1 MDQSR
6 KNPSSFICSSTRKFY
21 QESRANPKHS
31 LGDFIHGYIYGRWT
45 YTYIGVAKG
54 RHPLAKILGPLFRFI
69 TFLFPKPKGAADIFL
84 HQDDNKITFA
94 DGYHGKVMPLEKAS
108 KLIMVNKPLNLP
120 DLEQVIPF
128 KRARAIILENPDHIA
143 LLKCPCRAA
152 QEKPCQPEDVC
163 LVIGEPFAGFIVEH
177 HPDKARRITQEE
189 AVAVMEAEAERG
201 HVHHA
206 FFKDAMLDRF
216 YAICNCCSCCCG
228 AINAH
233 RHGTP
238 MLASSGYVSE
248 VDQSFCI
255 GCGICVEFC
264 QFQAITLTDEL
275 ACIDYE
281 KCMGCGV
288 CASKCTQ
295 GAIRLRREPT
305 KGEPLDICAL
315 LDGQG

>member
-1 MDQSR
+1 
-6 KNPSSFICSSTRKFY
+6 
-21 QESRANPKHS
+21 
-31 LGDFIHGYIYGRWT
+31 
-45 YTYIGVAKG
+45 
-54 RHPLAKILGPLFRFI
+54 
-69 TFLFPKPKGAADIFL
+69 
-84 HQDDNKITFA
+84 
-94 DGYHGKVMPLEKAS
+94 
-108 KLIMVNKPLNLP
+108 
-120 DLEQVIPF
+120 
-128 KRARAIILENPDHIA
+128 
-143 LLKCPCRAA
+143 
-152 QEKPCQPEDVC
+152 
-163 LVIGEPFAGFIVEH
+163 
-177 HPDKARRITQEE
+177 
-189 AVAVMEAEAERG
+189 
-201 HVHHA
+201 
-206 FFKDAMLDRF
+206 
-216 YAICNCCSCCCG
+216 
-228 AINAH
+228 
-233 RHGTP
+233 